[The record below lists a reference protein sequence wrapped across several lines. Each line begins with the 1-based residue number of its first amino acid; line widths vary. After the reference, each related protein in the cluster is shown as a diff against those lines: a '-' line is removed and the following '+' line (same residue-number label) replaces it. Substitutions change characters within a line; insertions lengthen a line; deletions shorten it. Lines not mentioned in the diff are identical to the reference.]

1 MIPHHSF
8 LAGLTFTVMNMN
20 WGWPNAEDD
29 ARVIGVLDRIVLR
42 AVDLAVSMN
51 LQNRFIYM
59 NYASLTQDVFGG
71 YGPENEARLLEVQEK
86 YDPNGV
92 FKTLQ
97 PGYFKL

>member
-1 MIPHHSF
+1 LIHNHGF
-8 LAGLTFTVMNMN
+8 FAALTVAVMNMN
-20 WGWPNAEDD
+20 WGWSNAEDD
-29 ARVIGVLDRIVLR
+29 ARVIGALDKFVSR
-42 AVDLAVSMN
+42 AVDLATSMN

-59 NYASLTQDVFGG
+59 NYASLTQDVFAG
-71 YGPENEARLLEVQEK
+71 YGPENEARLRKVQEK